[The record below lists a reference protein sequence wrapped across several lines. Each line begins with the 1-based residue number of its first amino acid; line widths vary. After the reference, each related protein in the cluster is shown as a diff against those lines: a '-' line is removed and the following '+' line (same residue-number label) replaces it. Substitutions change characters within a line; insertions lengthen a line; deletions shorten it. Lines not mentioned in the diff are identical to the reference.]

1 MHIPLHRQRVLACG
15 LGVKKINIF
24 KFLVRNYVKDEIIN
38 ESTER
43 FWHFRGN
50 KFFVWDFIYFFCMFR
65 FQIKALS
72 LTVFGYFLNRKYA
85 VSQDRISLLIALS

>member
-15 LGVKKINIF
+15 LGVRKNIF

-50 KFFVWDFIYFFCMFR
+50 KFFVLDFIYFFCVPFSDKSIVVNC
-65 FQIKALS
+65 FWILS
-72 LTVFGYFLNRKYA
+72 EQEICGLAR
-85 VSQDRISLLIALS
+85 